1 MPCWPA
7 WCCDIDGIDS
17 VHVHTVK
24 VTGVFSLVDS
34 STMAHGQSTTAPR
47 VAISN
52 AKFAKV
58 LRYHLGGA
66 ARWWGEPSHEKQI
79 CSYRIWPVCFA
90 SKKTREFCKLKRKL
104 CHFRFTFILPYITE
118 SYRIGSEESKM
129 VPCCGMS
136 ASTQVPTAKHDSI
149 TSLTTKQLSLCMLRL
164 DLFLVFNHVQSRRVH
179 GTGIFIYHKA
189 IKY

>member
-1 MPCWPA
+1 MLRWPA

-34 STMAHGQSTTAPR
+34 STMAHGQSTTAPG

-58 LRYHLGGA
+58 LRYQLGGA
-66 ARWWGEPSHEKQI
+66 ARWRGEPSHEKQI

-104 CHFRFTFILPYITE
+104 CDFRFTFILPNHTE
-118 SYRIGSEESKM
+118 SVLKRVRWCHA
-129 VPCCGMS
+129 VPCLLPPKSQLLSMT
-136 ASTQVPTAKHDSI
+136 ASHPWQQNSSVCACYVWICFWCSI
-149 TSLTTKQLSLCMLRL
+149 MFNPVGSMG
-164 DLFLVFNHVQSRRVH
+164 LVNY
-179 GTGIFIYHKA
+179 IYPP
-189 IKY
+189 

>member
-1 MPCWPA
+1 MLRWPA

-17 VHVHTVK
+17 VHVHTLK

-104 CHFRFTFILPYITE
+104 CHFRFTFILPNHTE
-118 SYRIGSEESKM
+118 SVLKRVRWCHA
-129 VPCCGMS
+129 VPCLLPPKSQLLSMT
-136 ASTQVPTAKHDSI
+136 ASHPWQQNSSVCACYVWICFWCSI
-149 TSLTTKQLSLCMLRL
+149 MFNPVGSMG
-164 DLFLVFNHVQSRRVH
+164 LVNY
-179 GTGIFIYHKA
+179 IYLP
-189 IKY
+189 